1 LATLGVVAVPL
12 GEESLVAVE
21 GDEVLVI
28 LDGVSP
34 IAVGG
39 GYFDRFRI
47 VHAAS
52 PNVLVIELP
61 GDTSAADVAAVPGVA
76 AVTVGAVAQEVIADL
91 DETEALFIR
100 AWASRRGGLERPRP
114 GEGLDWDA
122 GGFEPPDATGEV
134 EPAGREATGTED
146 E

>member
-1 LATLGVVAVPL
+1 
-12 GEESLVAVE
+12 
-21 GDEVLVI
+21 
-28 LDGVSP
+28 
-34 IAVGG
+34 
-39 GYFDRFRI
+39 
-47 VHAAS
+47 
-52 PNVLVIELP
+52 
-61 GDTSAADVAAVPGVA
+61 VPGVA